1 MAKNINKL
9 NDFFIFVIYGILSV
23 VAVQVLIATPLLSWR
38 LMFGGPVWLEWS
50 IGIAVATA
58 ILVTLFMLRQPLV
71 RGLDR
76 TATVVLRP
84 STTAWLCFVL
94 GVGVVLRLLWVG
106 IYPAMPASDGAT
118 YLRLAEKLSRGEPYG
133 GTGWR
138 AYWPP
143 GYPFLL
149 TPLVSLF
156 GASRSMIIGLN
167 LFLFVA
173 TLFVVYSLGRAL
185 GGELTGRLAA
195 AILSVWP
202 NHIAMTAVPAKEY
215 AFIFIVAIGFMLLY
229 ARPNP
234 PHWRICLAGAFLGFG
249 CLIQPGLILLPTA
262 FVISDLLSGRTLRTT
277 SIRVVL
283 VVVSMLLVIAPWTI
297 RNYQVFDQFVLISTN
312 GGDVFYRA
320 NNAFATGGWIPN
332 PGEVDFSGYSE
343 LEVSALGYELGK
355 QWIREN
361 PVSFLQLAIEKQ
373 ILFLGDDSYGVYESL
388 RRGGLDVSEP
398 IYAIW
403 KGLAN
408 AYWILLWAMILLSA
422 WRWAM
427 NRDSQPLL
435 LLPMTLAFLYFYSL
449 HSIVESGGKYHLS
462 VLGLLAIIA
471 ASAVTASV
479 GQGDRPDRELTERS

>member
-9 NDFFIFVIYGILSV
+9 KDFFICAIYGILAV

-76 TATVVLRP
+76 TATLILRP
-84 STTAWLCFVL
+84 STTAWLFFVL
-94 GVGVVLRLLWVG
+94 SVGVVLRLLWVG

-118 YLRLAEKLSRGEPYG
+118 YLGLAGQLSRGEPYG

-143 GYPFLL
+143 GFPFLL
-149 TPLVSLF
+149 APLVSLF
-156 GASRSMIIGLN
+156 GAERSMIIGLN
-167 LFLFVA
+167 LALFVG
-173 TLFVVYSLGRAL
+173 TSLTVYGLGRAV
-185 GGELTGRLAA
+185 GGEACGRMAA
-195 AILSVWP
+195 AVLAIWP
-202 NHIAMTAVPAKEY
+202 THIAFTGVPEKEVPLILIISL
-215 AFIFIVAIGFMLLY
+215 IFLLLY
-229 ARPNP
+229 ARPAHP
-234 PHWRICLAGAFLGFG
+234 KRLAFPAGLLLGFG
-249 CLIQPGLILLPTA
+249 TLMQPALILLPSAVILADLLGRLSIRTILLRLA
-262 FVISDLLSGRTLRTT
+262 LILAGMALVIS
-277 SIRVVL
+277 
-283 VVVSMLLVIAPWTI
+283 PWTF

-312 GGDVFYRA
+312 GGSVLYRA
-320 NNAFATGGWIPN
+320 NNPLATGGYTRT
-332 PGEVDFSGYSE
+332 GEVDLSQYGE
-343 LEVSALGYELGK
+343 LEANSLGFKLGME
-355 QWIREN
+355 WIREN
-361 PVSFLQLAIEKQ
+361 PLPFLRLAVEKQ
-373 ILFLGDDSYGVYESL
+373 ILFLGDDSTGVYTSL

-427 NRDSQPLL
+427 NRDSRPLL